1 MFWNFLFSVVVF
13 EAIHKLYGFNH
24 FSVWTWSKMRN
35 RMFTKSYFI
44 SSLFSIYK
52 VYLRLY
58 QIICR
63 DVFQIFAPLV
73 HFCLESP
80 LIVMGFLPCSPFS
93 ESQDKEK
100 AACEVLCH
108 ADYDRRWPLAG
119 PAAWCGDSRGRSP
132 GLGHG
137 DRAGAG
143 REEGDG
149 GGEGAEG
156 ARQDSRGAA
165 AARRLQSA
173 RRARTA
179 RWVTPHSV
187 WSPTRKQPIGFV
199 CF

>member
-1 MFWNFLFSVVVF
+1 MVFYLFIILYLQSVFALKPDYLPAHVSNICPRGPLLF
-13 EAIHKLYGFNH
+13 GF
-24 FSVWTWSKMRN
+24 
-35 RMFTKSYFI
+35 
-44 SSLFSIYK
+44 
-52 VYLRLY
+52 
-58 QIICR
+58 
-63 DVFQIFAPLV
+63 
-73 HFCLESP
+73 P
-80 LIVMGFLPCSPFS
+80 LIVMGHSPFS

-119 PAAWCGDSRGRSP
+119 PGAWCGDSRGRSP

-173 RRARTA
+173 QRARTA
-179 RWVTPHSV
+179 RWVYATQRLVSV
-187 WSPTRKQPIGFV
+187 PEATNMGCLFFIFHPSVFNGGGGHV
-199 CF
+199 LCVLLSLV

>member
-1 MFWNFLFSVVVF
+1 MVFYLFIILYLQSVFALKPDYLPAHVSNICPRGPLLF
-13 EAIHKLYGFNH
+13 GF
-24 FSVWTWSKMRN
+24 
-35 RMFTKSYFI
+35 
-44 SSLFSIYK
+44 
-52 VYLRLY
+52 
-58 QIICR
+58 
-63 DVFQIFAPLV
+63 
-73 HFCLESP
+73 P
-80 LIVMGFLPCSPFS
+80 LIVMGHSPFS

-119 PAAWCGDSRGRSP
+119 PGAWCGDSRGRSP

-173 RRARTA
+173 QRARTA
-179 RWVTPHSV
+179 RWVYATQRLVSV
-187 WSPTRKQPIGFV
+187 LEATNMGCLFFIFHPSVFNSSGTCSV
-199 CF
+199 CALITSLKWVGSN